1 MSAKQ
6 GEVDATA
13 SQVKQKGGSVHKPPE
28 DIPGYGRF
36 AVVAD
41 PHGAVFNIMTPIG
54 EGRAA
59 PVAGTPG
66 TAAWNE
72 LFAGDL
78 EADFAF
84 YSGLFGWQKSTPID
98 MGQMGLYQLFSTQVG
113 GNAVGAMMA
122 RPPQVPAPV
131 WAYYFNTD
139 DVDAAADRVR
149 RAGGQ
154 VTMEPHDV
162 PGGSRVLQCT
172 DPQGAAFGL
181 VQPARG

>member
-1 MSAKQ
+1 M
-6 GEVDATA
+6 
-13 SQVKQKGGSVHKPPE
+13 HKPPE

-66 TAAWNE
+66 TAAWKE

-84 YSGLFGWQKSTPID
+84 YSDLFGWQKSTPID

-113 GNAVGAMMA
+113 GNAMGAMMA

-149 RAGGQ
+149 RAGG
-154 VTMEPHDV
+154 TGDHGTP
-162 PGGSRVLQCT
+162 
-172 DPQGAAFGL
+172 
-181 VQPARG
+181 